1 VWSSKFVFT
10 ESPEKNAFLSKL
22 AASEFALFRSHL
34 APLELRI
41 GDSLHCCGGAIENI
55 IFPNS
60 GLVTMTVPLREV
72 AGAGVALVGRESI
85 VGGFAAVSCAPASC
99 DAEVQVPGTALR
111 MPVAAFRHAL
121 EQSSAVRS
129 LADRFDSA
137 MLAHA
142 QQTALCNATHPV
154 ESRICCCLLEVQ
166 DRCDGNKISLTQA
179 TLGQLLSV
187 RRTTVTLV
195 AGRLEAAGVLH
206 CRRGYMQIMD
216 REELERHACDCY
228 AHLKCYMA
236 KLFAPAQGISII
248 EPASVTIPEER
259 RVKNDLR

>member
-1 VWSSKFVFT
+1 
-10 ESPEKNAFLSKL
+10 
-22 AASEFALFRSHL
+22 
-34 APLELRI
+34 LELRI
-41 GDSLHCCGGAIENI
+41 GDSLHCCGGWIENI

-129 LADRFDSA
+129 LAARFDSA

-142 QQTALCNATHPV
+142 QQTARAMPRTRWNREFAVVFSKC
-154 ESRICCCLLEVQ
+154 RIV
-166 DRCDGNKISLTQA
+166 
-179 TLGQLLSV
+179 
-187 RRTTVTLV
+187 VTGTKFL
-195 AGRLEAAGVLH
+195 
-206 CRRGYMQIMD
+206 
-216 REELERHACDCY
+216 
-228 AHLKCYMA
+228 
-236 KLFAPAQGISII
+236 
-248 EPASVTIPEER
+248 
-259 RVKNDLR
+259 